1 MRNDKVVFISD
12 KWSLKRLIDVQDRI
26 SNQRI
31 RVSIERLDEL
41 NRKFEK
47 ALAREDDS
55 KKKWGVIWQE
65 YRVQNRF

>member
-12 KWSLKRLIDVQDRI
+12 KWSLERLIDVQHRI

-55 KKKWGVIWQE
+55 KKNGE
-65 YRVQNRF
+65 

>member
-12 KWSLKRLIDVQDRI
+12 KWSLERLIDVQDRI

-55 KKKWGVIWQE
+55 KKNGE
-65 YRVQNRF
+65 

>member
-1 MRNDKVVFISD
+1 VRNDKVVFISD
-12 KWSLKRLIDVQDRI
+12 KWSLERLIDVQDRI

-55 KKKWGVIWQE
+55 KKNGE
-65 YRVQNRF
+65 